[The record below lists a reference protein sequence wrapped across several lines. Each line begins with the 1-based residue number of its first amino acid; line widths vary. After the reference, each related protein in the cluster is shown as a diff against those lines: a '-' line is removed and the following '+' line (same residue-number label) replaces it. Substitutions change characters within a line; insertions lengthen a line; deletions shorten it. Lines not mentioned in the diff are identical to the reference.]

1 MRNRKFLSILTG
13 MLLPLSVLAQDSMAL
28 PFALEDYV
36 NNLGDITYRIV
47 MEALIIMGMVS
58 LILLMARSSSNDS
71 NGVARVVGHI
81 AVAVIC
87 IGAAAVL
94 YSLRV

>member
-1 MRNRKFLSILTG
+1 MRNRKFLSVLTG
-13 MLLPLSVLAQDSMAL
+13 MLVPLSAFAQDSMAL

-36 NNLGDITYRIV
+36 KNLGDITYRIV
-47 MEALIIMGMVS
+47 MEFLIIIGMVS
-58 LILLMARSSSNDS
+58 LVLLMVRSNGNDS

-81 AVAVIC
+81 AVSVIC

-94 YSLRV
+94 FSLRI

>member
-1 MRNRKFLSILTG
+1 MVPS
-13 MLLPLSVLAQDSMAL
+13 
-28 PFALEDYV
+28 
-36 NNLGDITYRIV
+36 
-47 MEALIIMGMVS
+47 EALIIMGMVS